1 MTDQEIVSWLQG
13 LAPTD
18 KIRRA
23 LVLDLLKCPPCLNAG
38 HNSSPTC
45 LHRIGDFDGNIG
57 DVKICTRALEL
68 MGAGVVPQAA
78 LPKVLPE
85 VQEELA

>member
-1 MTDQEIVSWLQG
+1 MTDREIVSWLQG

-23 LVLDLLKCPPCLNAG
+23 LVLDLLKCPSCISAG

-45 LHRIGDFDGNIG
+45 LHRVGDFRGNVG

-68 MGAGVVPQAA
+68 IQGGTVPQAA
-78 LPKVLPE
+78 LPISLPE
-85 VQEELA
+85 VHEEIA